1 MKTLAILAIIAAVL
15 FILVTIYG
23 IHDTRKTDNE
33 IKSLKKRYAKKEK
46 DKWRELS

>member
-15 FILVTIYG
+15 LFLVAVYG
-23 IHDTRKTDNE
+23 IYDKRRTDKKL
-33 IKSLKKRYAKKEK
+33 KSLKKRYAKKEK

>member
-1 MKTLAILAIIAAVL
+1 MKTLAILVIIAATL
-15 FILVTIYG
+15 LILVAGYG
-23 IHDTRKTDNE
+23 LYDKRKTDNE